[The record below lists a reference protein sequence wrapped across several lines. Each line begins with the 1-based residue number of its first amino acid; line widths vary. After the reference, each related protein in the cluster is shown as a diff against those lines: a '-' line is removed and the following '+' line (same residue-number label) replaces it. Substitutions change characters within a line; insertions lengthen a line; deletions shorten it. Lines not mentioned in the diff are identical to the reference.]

1 MGGGVSPASLIKT
14 LIPVGTPIN
23 YDDHSDTDTTD
34 PSVSRNLNNFGFGGT
49 PSEQTCNSNVVST
62 SPLTGYK
69 DWGSS
74 QWKFWGTD
82 SGWYPGSPPPPSPGA
97 PINASEIK
105 SSQIYRVNT
114 IVNVQSNQSLTDNLT
129 FNHTDVTI
137 EFVRTAR
144 LQLVQEIN
152 NNIQTL
158 PNSAFVNSTSANT
171 TRGYFEMQLI
181 GQNNS
186 IANLTQT
193 DQLGKAISRLDSLRK
208 QMDFSFGGNQTDDLI
223 VDIKAQALLVPLIDN
238 FIRVLVSQR

>member
-1 MGGGVSPASLIKT
+1 MS
-14 LIPVGTPIN
+14 
-23 YDDHSDTDTTD
+23 Y
-34 PSVSRNLNNFGFGGT
+34 
-49 PSEQTCNSNVVST
+49 ST

-82 SGWYPGSPPPPSPGA
+82 SGWYPGSPQTPSPGG

-158 PNSAFVNSTSANT
+158 PDSAFVNSTSANN